1 MVESS
6 LKFCPETFPFVVQTG
21 NAMTTVAILP
31 ILDSRGDK
39 VYRAI
44 AGHQQSE
51 GKTAGQALD
60 ALTDQWEQADF
71 SGLLLIP
78 GFQPDALF
86 NADQQHRLADL
97 MTEWRAARDRGGEL
111 PANQQAELEALVEAE
126 LLAATMRTIPLAQR

>member
-60 ALTDQWEQADF
+60 ALTDQWDQADF
-71 SGLLLIP
+71 SGFPVFNPMRCLMPINNIGWLI
-78 GFQPDALF
+78 
-86 NADQQHRLADL
+86 
-97 MTEWRAARDRGGEL
+97 
-111 PANQQAELEALVEAE
+111 
-126 LLAATMRTIPLAQR
+126 